1 MLLAGAGALLA
12 RIPTRGR
19 RHGPLCANLDGVSE
33 HDRKLSDPLRF
44 LLRALV
50 LLALMLA
57 LWWLVL
63 LNPLLAGLRLSA
75 ELTLRLLPGGNSVSH
90 VTIGPD
96 RNWTFQ
102 VPAPAA
108 IVNQEKTQQMLGA
121 AAAGSGRIKIRSM
134 KVEGAARFPILFTV
148 SLPLYWAILLA
159 APGWRRLLLRLSCGT
174 AVLAALALLSIAA
187 YAIRLVGGY
196 FQLTTDGLPGF
207 LMDSAMYLAAGVVP
221 YLAPV
226 LVALSLDGELRGLI
240 LAGEAA
246 PAAALAAPA
255 SAVPRR
261 RNRR

>member
-1 MLLAGAGALLA
+1 
-12 RIPTRGR
+12 
-19 RHGPLCANLDGVSE
+19 VSE
-33 HDRKLSDPLRF
+33 YHRKLSDPLRF
-44 LLRALV
+44 FLRALV

-75 ELTLRLLPGGNSVSH
+75 ELTLRLLPGGSSVSH

-121 AAAGSGRIKIRSM
+121 AGAGRIKIRSM
-134 KVEGAARFPILFTV
+134 KVEGAARFPVLFTV
-148 SLPLYWAILLA
+148 SFPLYWAILLA
-159 APGWRRLLLRLSCGT
+159 APGRWRRLPLRMASGT
-174 AVLAALALLSIAA
+174 VVLAAFALLSIAV

-196 FQLTTDGLPGF
+196 FQLTTEGLPGF

-221 YLAPV
+221 YLGPV
-226 LVALSLDGELRGLI
+226 LVALWLDGELRGLV

-246 PAAALAAPA
+246 PAAAQAVSAA
-255 SAVPRR
+255 PRR

>member
-1 MLLAGAGALLA
+1 M
-12 RIPTRGR
+12 
-19 RHGPLCANLDGVSE
+19 S
-33 HDRKLSDPLRF
+33 DRQLSDPLRF

-50 LLALMLA
+50 CLALMLA

-75 ELTLRLLPGGNSVSH
+75 ELTLRLLPGGSSVSH

-108 IVNQEKTQQMLGA
+108 LVNQERTQQMLGA
-121 AAAGSGRIKIRSM
+121 AAAGTGRIKIRSI
-134 KVEGAARFPILFTV
+134 KVEGTGKYPILFTV

-159 APGWRRLLLRLSCGT
+159 APGRRRLLRMASGT
-174 AVLAALALLSIAA
+174 AVLAAIALLSIAV

-196 FQLTTDGLPGF
+196 FQLTSEGLPGF
-207 LMDSAMYLAAGVVP
+207 LMDSAVYLATGVVP
-221 YLAPV
+221 YLSPV

-246 PAAALAAPA
+246 PAAA
-255 SAVPRR
+255 SAVSAAPRR
-261 RNRR
+261 RGRR

>member
-1 MLLAGAGALLA
+1 
-12 RIPTRGR
+12 
-19 RHGPLCANLDGVSE
+19 VSE
-33 HDRKLSDPLRF
+33 RPLSDPLRF

-50 LLALMLA
+50 LLSLMLA

-75 ELTLRLLPGGNSVSH
+75 ELTLRLLPGGSSVSH

-108 IVNQEKTQQMLGA
+108 VVNQERTQQMLGA
-121 AAAGSGRIKIRSM
+121 AAAGSGRIKIRSL
-134 KVEGAARFPILFTV
+134 KVEGTARYPILFTV
-148 SLPLYWAILLA
+148 SLPLFWAILLA
-159 APGWRRLLLRLSCGT
+159 APGRPRLLRMACGT
-174 AVLAALALLSIAA
+174 AVLAIFALLSIAV
-187 YAIRLVGGY
+187 YAVRLVGGY
-196 FQLTTDGLPGF
+196 FQLTTEGFPGF

-240 LAGEAA
+240 LAGEAE
-246 PAAALAAPA
+246 PAAA
-255 SAVPRR
+255 SAVSAAPRR
-261 RNRR
+261 RGNR

>member
-1 MLLAGAGALLA
+1 VNE
-12 RIPTRGR
+12 RP
-19 RHGPLCANLDGVSE
+19 
-33 HDRKLSDPLRF
+33 LSDPLRF

-50 LLALMLA
+50 LLSLMLA

-75 ELTLRLLPGGNSVSH
+75 ELTLRLLPGGSSVSH

-108 IVNQEKTQQMLGA
+108 VVNQERTQQMLGA
-121 AAAGSGRIKIRSM
+121 AAAGSGRIKIRSL
-134 KVEGAARFPILFTV
+134 KVEGTARYPILFTV
-148 SLPLYWAILLA
+148 SLPLFWAILLA
-159 APGWRRLLLRLSCGT
+159 APGRPRLLRMACGT
-174 AVLAALALLSIAA
+174 AVLAIFALLSIAV
-187 YAIRLVGGY
+187 YAVRLVGGY
-196 FQLTTDGLPGF
+196 FQLTTEGFPGF

-240 LAGEAA
+240 LAGEAE
-246 PAAALAAPA
+246 PAAA
-255 SAVPRR
+255 SAVSAAPRR
-261 RNRR
+261 RGNR

>member
-1 MLLAGAGALLA
+1 M
-12 RIPTRGR
+12 P
-19 RHGPLCANLDGVSE
+19 E
-33 HDRKLSDPLRF
+33 SDPLRF

-75 ELTLRLLPGGNSVSH
+75 ELTLRLLPGGSSVSH

-108 IVNQEKTQQMLGA
+108 LVNQERTQQMLGA
-121 AAAGSGRIKIRSM
+121 AAAGTGRIKIRSI
-134 KVEGAARFPILFTV
+134 KVEGTGKYPILFTV
-148 SLPLYWAILLA
+148 SLPLFWAILLA
-159 APGWRRLLLRLSCGT
+159 APGRPRPLRMASGT
-174 AVLAALALLSIAA
+174 AVLAAIALLSIAV

-196 FQLTTDGLPGF
+196 FQLTSEGLPGF
-207 LMDSAMYLAAGVVP
+207 LMDSAVYLATGVVP
-221 YLAPV
+221 YLSPV

-246 PAAALAAPA
+246 PAAA
-255 SAVPRR
+255 SAVSAAPRR
-261 RNRR
+261 RGRR

>member
-50 LLALMLA
+50 FLALMLA

-246 PAAALAAPA
+246 PAAALA

>member
-1 MLLAGAGALLA
+1 
-12 RIPTRGR
+12 
-19 RHGPLCANLDGVSE
+19 VS
-33 HDRKLSDPLRF
+33 DRQLSDPLRF

-50 LLALMLA
+50 FLALMLA

-75 ELTLRLLPGGNSVSH
+75 DLTLRLLPGGGSVSH

-108 IVNQEKTQQMLGA
+108 VVNQERTQQMLG

-134 KVEGAARFPILFTV
+134 RVEGAATYPILFTV

-159 APGWRRLLLRLSCGT
+159 APGRRRLLRMASGT
-174 AVLAALALLSIAA
+174 AVLGTLALLSIAV

-196 FQLTTDGLPGF
+196 FHLAMEGLPGF
-207 LMDSAMYLAAGVVP
+207 LMDSAVYLATGVVP
-221 YLAPV
+221 YLGPV

-240 LAGEAA
+240 LAGKAA
-246 PAAALAAPA
+246 PAAAPT
-255 SAVPRR
+255 VPRHRKR
-261 RNRR
+261 R

>member
-1 MLLAGAGALLA
+1 MAKA
-12 RIPTRGR
+12 
-19 RHGPLCANLDGVSE
+19 
-33 HDRKLSDPLRF
+33 DPLRF

-50 LLALMLA
+50 FLALMLA

-63 LNPLLAGLRLSA
+63 LNPLLAGLRFSA
-75 ELTLRLLPGGNSVSH
+75 ELTLRLLPGGSISH

-108 IVNQEKTQQMLGA
+108 VVNQERTQQMLGA
-121 AAAGSGRIKIRSM
+121 AAGGSGRIKIRSM
-134 KVEGAARFPILFTV
+134 KVEGAARYPILFTV

-159 APGWRRLLLRLSCGT
+159 APGRRRLLRMACGT
-174 AVLAALALLSIAA
+174 AVLAAFALLSIAV

-196 FQLTTDGLPGF
+196 FQLTTGGLPGF
-207 LMDSAMYLAAGVVP
+207 MMDSAVYLAAGVVP

-240 LAGEAA
+240 LAGEAE
-246 PAAALAAPA
+246 PAAEPA
-255 SAVPRR
+255 TPRR
-261 RNRR
+261 RRKR

>member
-1 MLLAGAGALLA
+1 
-12 RIPTRGR
+12 
-19 RHGPLCANLDGVSE
+19 VS
-33 HDRKLSDPLRF
+33 DRQLSDPLRF

-50 LLALMLA
+50 CLALMLA

-75 ELTLRLLPGGNSVSH
+75 ELTLRLLPGGSSVSH

-108 IVNQEKTQQMLGA
+108 LVNQERTQQMLGA
-121 AAAGSGRIKIRSM
+121 AAAGTGRIKIRSI
-134 KVEGAARFPILFTV
+134 KVEGTGKYPILFTV
-148 SLPLYWAILLA
+148 SLPLFWAILLA
-159 APGWRRLLLRLSCGT
+159 APGRPRPLRMASGT
-174 AVLAALALLSIAA
+174 AVLAAIALLSIAV

-196 FQLTTDGLPGF
+196 FQLTSEGLPGF
-207 LMDSAMYLAAGVVP
+207 LMDSAVYLATGVVP
-221 YLAPV
+221 YLSPV

-246 PAAALAAPA
+246 PAAA
-255 SAVPRR
+255 SAVSAAPRR
-261 RNRR
+261 RGRR

>member
-1 MLLAGAGALLA
+1 MG
-12 RIPTRGR
+12 
-19 RHGPLCANLDGVSE
+19 E
-33 HDRKLSDPLRF
+33 HRRKLSDPLRF

-50 LLALMLA
+50 FLALMLA

-75 ELTLRLLPGGNSVSH
+75 ELTLRLLPGGGSTSH

-108 IVNQEKTQQMLGA
+108 VVNQEKTQQLLGA
-121 AAAGSGRIKIRSM
+121 AAGGSGRIKVRSL
-134 KVEGAARFPILFTV
+134 KVEGAAKYPILFTV

-159 APGWRRLLLRLSCGT
+159 APGRRRLWLRLASGT
-174 AVLAALALLSIAA
+174 AVLATLALLSIAV

-196 FQLTTDGLPGF
+196 FQLTTEGLSGF
-207 LMDSAMYLAAGVVP
+207 LMDSAMYLAVGVAP
-221 YLAPV
+221 YLGPV
-226 LVALSLDGELRGLI
+226 LVALSLDGELRDLI
-240 LAGEAA
+240 LAGGVA
-246 PAAALAAPA
+246 PAEAQAVAAVPAA
-255 SAVPRR
+255 PRR

>member
-1 MLLAGAGALLA
+1 VG
-12 RIPTRGR
+12 
-19 RHGPLCANLDGVSE
+19 E

-50 LLALMLA
+50 FLALMLA
-57 LWWLVL
+57 LWWFVL

-108 IVNQEKTQQMLGA
+108 VVNQQKTQQMLGA
-121 AAAGSGRIKIRSM
+121 AAAGSGPIKIRSM
-134 KVEGAARFPILFTV
+134 RVEGASRYPILFTV

-159 APGWRRLLLRLSCGT
+159 APGRRRLLLRMASGT
-174 AVLAALALLSIAA
+174 AVLATFALLSIAV

-196 FQLTTDGLPGF
+196 FQLTTEGLPGF
-207 LMDSAMYLAAGVVP
+207 LTDSAMYLAAGVVP
-221 YLAPV
+221 YLGPV
-226 LVALSLDGELRGLI
+226 LLALSLNEELRDLI
-240 LAGEAA
+240 LTGGAA
-246 PAAALAAPA
+246 PAAAPAVSAA
-255 SAVPRR
+255 PRR

>member
-1 MLLAGAGALLA
+1 
-12 RIPTRGR
+12 
-19 RHGPLCANLDGVSE
+19 
-33 HDRKLSDPLRF
+33 
-44 LLRALV
+44 
-50 LLALMLA
+50 
-57 LWWLVL
+57 
-63 LNPLLAGLRLSA
+63 
-75 ELTLRLLPGGNSVSH
+75 
-90 VTIGPD
+90 
-96 RNWTFQ
+96 

-159 APGWRRLLLRLSCGT
+159 APGHRRLLLRASCGT

-221 YLAPV
+221 YLSPV

-246 PAAALAAPA
+246 PAAPPAVSAA
-255 SAVPRR
+255 PRR
-261 RNRR
+261 RNRP

>member
-1 MLLAGAGALLA
+1 
-12 RIPTRGR
+12 
-19 RHGPLCANLDGVSE
+19 VSE
-33 HDRKLSDPLRF
+33 RQLSDPSRF
-44 LLRALV
+44 LLRAL
-50 LLALMLA
+50 LFLALMLA

-75 ELTLRLLPGGNSVSH
+75 ELTLRLLPGGSSVSH

-96 RNWTFQ
+96 QNWTFQ

-108 IVNQEKTQQMLGA
+108 VVNQAQTQQMLGA

>member
-1 MLLAGAGALLA
+1 M
-12 RIPTRGR
+12 
-19 RHGPLCANLDGVSE
+19 S
-33 HDRKLSDPLRF
+33 DRQLSDPLRF

-75 ELTLRLLPGGNSVSH
+75 ELTLRLLPGGGSGSH

-108 IVNQEKTQQMLGA
+108 LLNQERTQQLLGA
-121 AAAGSGRIKIRSM
+121 AAAGAGHIKIRSM
-134 KVEGAARFPILFTV
+134 KVEGTARYPILFTV
-148 SLPLYWAILLA
+148 SLPLFWAILLA
-159 APGWRRLLLRLSCGT
+159 APGRPRLWRMASGT
-174 AVLAALALLSIAA
+174 AVLAILALLSIAV
-187 YAIRLVGGY
+187 YAVRLVGGY
-196 FQLTTDGLPGF
+196 FQLTTEGFPGF

-221 YLAPV
+221 YLGPV

-240 LAGEAA
+240 LAGEDA
-246 PAAALAAPA
+246 PAMAPA
-255 SAVPRR
+255 VSAAPRR
-261 RNRR
+261 RGRR